1 MFLDN
6 RKIQKEVPQISAL
19 NTEGKKERV
28 AYVDEEFL
36 PESEAKIS
44 ILDAAFVHG
53 DSVQEFTR
61 TFKGELFKFDEH
73 MERLARSLRC
83 ARINLSISMAE
94 LKEASL
100 EIIQRNKPLLGPN
113 DDGWVIQ
120 LISSGILPRWREKG
134 IEYKGSTIAIHF
146 KPLPFESYAEYYKKG
161 VRAIVAWT
169 RRASPQSIDPKMKQC
184 SRMDLNVATREV
196 ERMNPK
202 AYAILLDQQG
212 NITEGDGQNF
222 FIVTKGVIKTPTL
235 HNTLGGISRATVIE
249 LAKKGNIPIEET
261 NIQPYDVYN
270 ADEAFL
276 TATSFCILPL
286 TEFNLMSISDSKP
299 GPITKQ
305 LLEMW
310 SEEVGMDIVGQAM
323 SHLK

>member
-1 MFLDN
+1 
-6 RKIQKEVPQISAL
+6 
-19 NTEGKKERV
+19 
-28 AYVDEEFL
+28 
-36 PESEAKIS
+36 
-44 ILDAAFVHG
+44 
-53 DSVQEFTR
+53 
-61 TFKGELFKFDEH
+61 
-73 MERLARSLRC
+73 
-83 ARINLSISMAE
+83 
-94 LKEASL
+94 
-100 EIIQRNKPLLGPN
+100 
-113 DDGWVIQ
+113 
-120 LISSGILPRWREKG
+120 
-134 IEYKGSTIAIHF
+134 
-146 KPLPFESYAEYYKKG
+146 
-161 VRAIVAWT
+161 
-169 RRASPQSIDPKMKQC
+169 
-184 SRMDLNVATREV
+184 MDLNVATREV